1 MVIDLIARLTLAA
14 APATVFALTLDAHR
28 FPTLFRGFGPIPA
41 LTRISL
47 HAAPA
52 VGCSRTVESADG
64 GRMTECI
71 TALEPGHRHA
81 YSLSGFR
88 PPLSWLVR
96 AGHADWQFT
105 ANGDG
110 TTVVWRYR
118 FELTT
123 PLVWPLAAPLLKIF
137 MQGAMRR
144 CLLAMAQ
151 ALA

>member
-14 APATVFALTLDAHR
+14 APATVFALTLDALR

-52 VGCSRTVESADG
+52 VDG